1 MLPGDWGRGATIS
14 WGPKNFMTPAE
25 WILRHNYLTPNIIHY
40 LDDFLIVGK
49 PSSAECEIALQKML
63 HMMQTVRL
71 SNSREKDRRSNN
83 RNNFPRHPPGYS
95 KDGITP
101 SP

>member
-1 MLPGDWGRGATIS
+1 MLPGDWDRGAPIS

-63 HMMQTVRL
+63 GFPIAERKIEGPTTVITFL
-71 SNSREKDRRSNN
+71 GILLDTVKMELHL
-83 RNNFPRHPPGYS
+83 PRD
-95 KDGITP
+95 K
-101 SP
+101 